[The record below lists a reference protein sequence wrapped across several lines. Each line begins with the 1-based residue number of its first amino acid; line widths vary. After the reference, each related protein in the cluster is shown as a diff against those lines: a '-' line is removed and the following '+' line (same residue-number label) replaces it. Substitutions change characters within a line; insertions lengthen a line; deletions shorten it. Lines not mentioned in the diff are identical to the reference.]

1 MPSLLAIIIPA
12 LNEEAALPPMLDG
25 LQAALDAAACAD
37 ADVVVDNGSRDATP
51 AVARKHGARVVGE
64 PQRGQGQACLP
75 EKNRR

>member
-1 MPSLLAIIIPA
+1 MPSPVAIIIPA
-12 LNEEAALPPMLDG
+12 LNEETALAPMLDG

-37 ADVVVDNGSRDATP
+37 ADVVVGNGSP
-51 AVARKHGARVVGE
+51 AVARKHGPRMVGE